1 MDQRR
6 SSEQLMKALQALFL
20 ALFLATGAYA
30 QVFETRTGYAEFES
44 KASIE
49 SFKGISRNLAG
60 QLSLADSTLDFFLD
74 LNTIVTGITL
84 RDRQMRENFLETKKL
99 PFAEF
104 TGKMYTKIDTGSEAP
119 QKVFIRGNFTI
130 HGVTKE
136 LDVIATLTPKG
147 RNSMLATA
155 SWPLKLTDY
164 NIEVPSLLFYR
175 LNETLILT
183 VNVDLRR
190 KP

>member
-1 MDQRR
+1 MKTILLII
-6 SSEQLMKALQALFL
+6 LMSTIAPPVM
-20 ALFLATGAYA
+20 A
-30 QVFETRTGYAEFES
+30 QVFGTDKGYAEFES

-84 RDRQMRENFLETKKL
+84 RDRQMRENFLETEKF

-104 TGKMYTKIDTGSEAP
+104 TGKMYTKIDTGTEAP

>member
-1 MDQRR
+1 
-6 SSEQLMKALQALFL
+6 MKAFQALFL
-20 ALFLATGAYA
+20 ALFLASGAHA
-30 QVFETRTGYAEFES
+30 QVFETRSGYAEFES

-84 RDRQMRENFLETKKL
+84 RDRQMRENFLETEKF

-104 TGKMYTKIDTGSEAP
+104 TGKFYNAIDLSSETP
-119 QKVFIRGNFTI
+119 QKVFVRGNFTI
-130 HGVTKE
+130 HGVKKE
-136 LDVIATLTPKG
+136 IDVVATITPKG
-147 RNSMLATA
+147 RNSLQATA
-155 SWPLKLTDY
+155 SWPLKLSEY

>member
-1 MDQRR
+1 
-6 SSEQLMKALQALFL
+6 MKTL
-20 ALFLATGAYA
+20 AAVAILLASMMPVQA
-30 QVFETRTGYAEFES
+30 QVFETRAGYAEFES
-44 KASIE
+44 QASVE

-60 QLSLADSTLDFFLD
+60 QLSIADSTLDFYLD
-74 LNTIVTGITL
+74 LNTIATGITL
-84 RDRQMRENFLETKKL
+84 RDRQMRENFLETEKY

-104 TGKMYTKIDTGSEAP
+104 TGKFYNAVDLSSETP
-119 QKVFIRGNFTI
+119 QKVFVRGNFTI
-130 HGVTKE
+130 HGVKKE
-136 LDVIATLTPKG
+136 LDVVATITPKG
-147 RNSMLATA
+147 RNSLQATA
-155 SWPLKLTDY
+155 SWPLKLSDY